1 MNDFYAIFL
10 IFGQKGKILKF
21 VSMNAITPSYKLCS
35 MREDLQYESGTS
47 SVQAMMCNTNQAH
60 HLYKWGYVVQASFGS
75 KGHYFI
81 RILSK
86 EWIIIT
92 LTNISSKNG

>member
-35 MREDLQYESGTS
+35 MREDVQYESGTS
-47 SVQAMMCNTNQAH
+47 SVQAMMCNTNQAN
-60 HLYKWGYVVQASFGS
+60 HLYK
-75 KGHYFI
+75 
-81 RILSK
+81 
-86 EWIIIT
+86 
-92 LTNISSKNG
+92 

>member
-10 IFGQKGKILKF
+10 ILGQKGKILKF
-21 VSMNAITPSYKLCS
+21 VSMNTVTPSYKLCS
-35 MREDLQYESGTS
+35 MREDVQYESGTS

-60 HLYKWGYVVQASFGS
+60 HLHKWGCVVQASFGS

-81 RILSK
+81 RIHSK
-86 EWIIIT
+86 ECIIIT